1 MAQER
6 LVLSRARQGIMA
18 LELSSDQAEHH
29 WLFRGVCNSDCAL
42 IYPGVSVLQNTEFVF
57 FKKSYSACH
66 FCLLVWFW
74 CFCLFVFDDMSYYK
88 NLRFLKEEILKPLP
102 LL

>member
-18 LELSSDQAEHH
+18 LEFSSDQAEHH

-42 IYPGVSVLQNTEFVF
+42 IYLGVSIKHRICIFL
-57 FKKSYSACH
+57 KII
-66 FCLLVWFW
+66 FCLPF
-74 CFCLFVFDDMSYYK
+74 LFVG
-88 NLRFLKEEILKPLP
+88 LVLVFLFVCFW
-102 LL
+102 